1 MLHCSRYL
9 SYETRQDKVIE
20 VIEVVNRIYSLRGN
34 RVFILCVFF
43 SEGGEGGA
51 GGADTS
57 IVRQEEIDRISR
69 KLATL
74 EMKVNRNEALSS

>member
-9 SYETRQDKVIE
+9 SYETRQDE

-34 RVFILCVFF
+34 RVFILCIYFF
-43 SEGGEGGA
+43 SEGGE